1 MKKLISIV
9 LIGGIN
15 FAYAQLTNA
24 ILAIQDGDV
33 KVAKESIDKYMAK
46 PKSDQDPKGWYYKGN
61 IYESIAFTKDSLV
74 VGKLETKQNAIK
86 TTAEA
91 YQKAISLDKP
101 NGEWAK
107 QAKDRVEGVWANSLN
122 EGINKYN
129 VKDYKTAIE
138 FLKLASDVK
147 PSDTLSV
154 VNTGLI
160 AIEARDFV
168 SAKGAFL
175 KLISMGYKTKRNYS
189 QAYFI
194 SKDELKDDAE
204 TARILA
210 EARTTFPTDA
220 YFMTEEINALIK
232 ADKKEEAISKLNG
245 ALSTDPANA
254 AMYQYN
260 LGLLYNQ
267 TGDKLKAKES
277 FNQSLAKDSLYADS
291 NYMMGFMLLEEGDV
305 INKKINQMKMPEY
318 QAKGKSEEAKR
329 DNVYKS
335 AIPYLE
341 KSYSVSKEPALKSQL
356 NNLYAKHKINKKI
369 Q

>member
-9 LIGGIN
+9 LVGGMN

-24 ILAIQDGDV
+24 ILAIQEGDV

-46 PKSDQDPKGWYYKGN
+46 PKSDLDPKGWFYKGN

-74 VGKLETKQNAIK
+74 AAKLDTKTNAIK
-86 TTAEA
+86 ATAEA
-91 YQKAISLDKP
+91 YQKAMSLDKP

-107 QAKDRVEGVWANSLN
+107 QAKERAEGVWANTLN

-129 VKDYKTAIE
+129 VKDYKSAIE
-138 FLKLASDVK
+138 FLTIASSVK

-160 AIEARDFV
+160 AIEGKEYAV
-168 SAKGAFL
+168 AKDAFL

-189 QAYFI
+189 QAYYI
-194 SKDELKDDAE
+194 SKDQLNDADA
-204 TARILA
+204 TSKLLA
-210 EARTTFPTDA
+210 EARQVFPSDA

-232 ADKKEEAISKLNG
+232 ADKKEEAIAKLNA
-245 ALSTDPANA
+245 ALATDPANA
-254 AMYQYN
+254 AMYHYN

-267 TGDKLKAKES
+267 TNDKPKAKES
-277 FNQSLAKDSLYADS
+277 FKQSLAKDSLYSDS

-318 QAKGKSEEAKR
+318 TAKGKAEESKR
-329 DNVYKS
+329 DNTYKS

-341 KSYSVSKEPALKSQL
+341 KSYAVSKEASLKGQL
-356 NNLYAKHKINKKI
+356 NNLYTKHKINKKI